1 MSLRII
7 KIEGPDEPSG
17 NEGAPGADALARA
30 LTGTLRQQRLSAT
43 IGDLERALLERF
55 PAEDAEDWDRTGLL
69 VGDPAKPIAGVAV
82 ALDPTIDAIEAAVRA
97 GANVLLTHHPAFL
110 NPPDSFKPASSV
122 ALSSGAGVYS
132 AIKHNVALMN
142 FHTALDVSPAAQQM
156 LPGLLG
162 LAFARV
168 VEPLS
173 GKPGKGYGQLCS
185 PAGPAMTL
193 GQLSAR
199 CTSVF
204 GRAPRVWGDF
214 SRPVRSVVTCTGSAA
229 STGRAALAAG
239 ADCLIAGEVKY
250 HEALDLSQAG
260 LCVIELGH
268 DVSELPFC
276 RVLAR
281 AVCAAGVPGELVMI
295 VRQDERWAYPEAM
308 RV

>member
-1 MSLRII
+1 MTLRII

-17 NEGAPGADALARA
+17 GEDAAREEALARA
-30 LTGTLRQQRLSAT
+30 LSGTLRQQRFSAS
-43 IGDLERALLERF
+43 IGDLERALLKRF

-69 VGDPAKPIAGVAV
+69 VGDPASPITGVAV
-82 ALDPTIDAIEAAVRA
+82 ALDPTIDAIEAAARA

-110 NPPDSFKPASSV
+110 APPDSFKPATSV

-132 AIKHNVALMN
+132 AIKHGVALMN
-142 FHTALDVSPAAQQM
+142 FHTALDVSPEAQQM

-162 LAFARV
+162 LAFGRV
-168 VEPLS
+168 VEPLL

-185 PAGPAMTL
+185 VAGPVLTL

-214 SRPVRSVVTCTGSAA
+214 SRPVRTVVTCTGSAGP
-229 STGRAALAAG
+229 TGRAALTAG
-239 ADCLIAGEVKY
+239 ADCLVAGEVKY

-260 LCVIELGH
+260 LCVVELGH
-268 DVSELPFC
+268 AVSELPFC

-281 AVCAAGVPGELVMI
+281 AAVEAGVPGELVMI
-295 VRQDERWAYPEAM
+295 VRQDERWAYPEAV